1 MIALL
6 FESSLPDAMCNG
18 MLIDQSVEPEANVL
32 NLRYGTYFQ
41 KCILCIWAL
50 DASMQNLPS

>member
-41 KCILCIWAL
+41 KCIWAV